1 MCIRDRNKRYEWGV
15 YGVGGGLEDIDIHV
29 HTHTSWAYISS
40 ASCNLYISWAYI
52 YIYMFS
58 LQPAGLTSA
67 QPQRVQTSKIMMI
80 MMMMMMVMKAAHRA
94 YHETKTNINACIE
107 RADMNPYVGPK
118 LIQDLKENL
127 KDSTKKDA
135 ALAKQEVAEKNGKV
149 WNESDCKT
157 IRTLIREVKD
167 LIDAAKSLIKKVEA
181 ITKD

>member
-1 MCIRDRNKRYEWGV
+1 
-15 YGVGGGLEDIDIHV
+15 
-29 HTHTSWAYISS
+29 
-40 ASCNLYISWAYI
+40 
-52 YIYMFS
+52 
-58 LQPAGLTSA
+58 
-67 QPQRVQTSKIMMI
+67 
-80 MMMMMMVMKAAHRA
+80 MMMMVMKAAHRA

-149 WNESDCKT
+149 WNEGDCKT
-157 IRTLIREVKD
+157 IRTLIKEVKD
-167 LIDAAKSLIKKVEA
+167 LNDAAKILIKKVET